1 MDTAPPEAWLV
12 EAARL
17 VATVGA
23 ARGLS
28 LWLHE
33 LSHVASASAMGYSC
47 KQLDLHGARPS
58 VTVTGCPTEGQ
69 AALIRHAGWATSVAL
84 AALSALVA
92 ARGAGTGTGI
102 GAGTGAGVGDEEA
115 TLPGVGLLDELLLAA
130 VALGCAITAGE
141 AVQSDLLS
149 AERPRNRF
157 FCGNFGMLLL
167 AQASASRV
175 EHFLRLMVKVT
186 MMRGAQ
192 SAGVVTYQRVGKGGK
207 GGKGGKQPA
216 VFHGARY
223 RVVNGKRTD
232 LSDKIIRKARAIVK
246 PTAISAPAI
255 FQGHTRF
262 ATSSIADLDGCHPHQ
277 WTPRARQRHWFDDLL
292 TAQSTGSGFAI
303 TSTLANVEAYITH
316 NGDLDFF
323 EIHGVVYPL
332 NEIQM
337 VRARGTRG
345 GRPYLTGRT
354 HGRTSQAV
362 PMAVPSLFHTRAAR
376 TPAAACKRMRART
389 GIPGHAKPP
398 PSTPDKRGQI
408 KAALSR
414 CVLYSTLPCALLRSS
429 SSTC

>member
-92 ARGAGTGTGI
+92 ARGAGTGI

-115 TLPGVGLLDELLLAA
+115 TLPGAGLLDELLLAA

-232 LSDKIIRKARAIVK
+232 LSDQIIRKARAIVK

-262 ATSSIADLDGCHPHQ
+262 ATSSIADFDGCHPHQ

-337 VRARGTRG
+337 VRAAGC
-345 GRPYLTGRT
+345 RT
-354 HGRTSQAV
+354 HGRTQPFSHARRPYPRCRMQTHA
-362 PMAVPSLFHTRAAR
+362 RAHGHPR
-376 TPAAACKRMRART
+376 ACKATSFHARQARANQSCPLTLR
-389 GIPGHAKPP
+389 A
-398 PSTPDKRGQI
+398 SF
-408 KAALSR
+408 L
-414 CVLYSTLPCALLRSS
+414 STLACAPLRSF